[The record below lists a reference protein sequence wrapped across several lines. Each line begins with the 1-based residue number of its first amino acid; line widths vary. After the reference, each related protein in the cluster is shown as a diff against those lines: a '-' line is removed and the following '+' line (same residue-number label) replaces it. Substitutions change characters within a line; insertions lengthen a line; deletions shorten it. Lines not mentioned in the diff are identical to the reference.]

1 MGSELFFYLFLIKE
15 RKNNSDPIFPA
26 DPIFCLLTLSRFYL
40 DRFLLVLY
48 NNTSVAYSQT
58 KRSLI
63 MGVSNKRNFILLGH
77 AQSGKTTLSESLLYF
92 CKATA
97 RKGTIADGTT
107 VSDYSF
113 DEIEKKNSIN
123 SSLLFCDYK
132 ETRIQ
137 IIDTPGY
144 ADFLGEVISG
154 IRAVDAGVIVVDATA
169 GVEVGTERAWE
180 FLEAVN
186 LPCIIFINKLDKEG
200 ADFEKALLDIQDRL
214 SKRALNITSQ
224 DAPELV
230 EIIAESDDKLIEK
243 YLGGEKLS
251 VEELSNGLRQA
262 VIKRNIFPV
271 LSGSGLSDDKGID
284 DLLKA
289 VIAYLPSPEERP
301 QIETHDPANPENKKD
316 IVFKDDAPFSA
327 FVFKSISDPY
337 VGQLTLLRIFS
348 GKLLS
353 NTGFYNI
360 NKRTKERIGQ
370 IYLLQGKEQRGIDA
384 ASCGDI
390 VAIAK
395 LKETVTSDSLCD
407 EKSQLLFDPIIFP
420 EPAISAS
427 VKPKSRQDEE
437 KISGALQ
444 KLASE
449 DPTFK
454 VTHDS
459 QTKEM
464 IISGLGDQH
473 LSVMINRLKKR
484 FNVEVELGTPKV
496 SYKETI
502 TKSVK
507 VQGKFKRQSGGRG
520 QYGDCW
526 IEVEPVERGKGFEFV
541 DKIFGGAIPRNF
553 IPSVEKGVTQA
564 CTEGA
569 VAGYPIVDIRVRLV
583 DGSYHEVDSSD
594 MAFQIAG
601 SMALRKAVTAAGPVL
616 LEPVMDVEISI
627 PEESLGGITGDI
639 NSRRGRIMGME
650 IKGKNQVLKAQV
662 PLSEMFTYANDLR
675 SITGGRGT
683 YTMRFSHYEE
693 VPHKIAAN
701 IINQYQATKK
711 HEEEQ

>member
-1 MGSELFFYLFLIKE
+1 MIRAKGVF
-15 RKNNSDPIFPA
+15 
-26 DPIFCLLTLSRFYL
+26 
-40 DRFLLVLY
+40 
-48 NNTSVAYSQT
+48 
-58 KRSLI
+58 I
-63 MGVSNKRNFILLGH
+63 MDVQNKRNFILLGH
-77 AQSGKTTLSESLLYF
+77 AQSGKTTLSENLLYF
-92 CKATA
+92 CKAIT

-113 DEIEKKNSIN
+113 DEIERKNSIN
-123 SSLLFCDYK
+123 SSFLYCDYK
-132 ETRIQ
+132 DYRVQ

-144 ADFLGEVISG
+144 ADFFGEVISG
-154 IRAVDAGVIVVDATA
+154 IRAVDSAVIVVDAA
-169 GVEVGTERAWE
+169 SGVEVGTERAWQL
-180 FLEAVN
+180 LEETN

-200 ADFEKALLDIQDRL
+200 TDADKALIDIKDRL
-214 SKRALNITSQ
+214 SKKAVTITSL
-224 DAPELV
+224 DAPDLV
-230 EIIAESDDKLIEK
+230 ETIAESDDKLLEK
-243 YLGGEKLS
+243 YLEGTKLTT
-251 VEELSNGLRQA
+251 EELTRGLRQA

-271 LSGSGLSDDKGID
+271 VSGSAMNEKGIEE
-284 DLLKA
+284 LLNDI
-289 VIAYLPSPEERP
+289 IAYCPSPIERP
-301 QIETHDPANPENKKD
+301 KVEASDPKNAEVKKE
-316 IVFKDDAPFSA
+316 IIFKEDGPFSA

-337 VGQLTLLRIFS
+337 VGQLSLLRVFS
-348 GKLLS
+348 GALLS
-353 NTGFYNI
+353 NTGFYNA

-395 LKETVTSDSLCD
+395 LKETVTSDSLCE
-407 EKSQLLFDPIIFP
+407 EKDQILFDPLVFP

-427 VKPKSRQDEE
+427 VKPKSRQDED
-437 KISGALQ
+437 KISGALS
-444 KLASE
+444 KLACE

-454 VTHDS
+454 VTHDP

-473 LSVMINRLKKR
+473 LSVMIVRLKKR

-526 IEVEPVERGKGFEFV
+526 IEVGPLERGKGVEFI

-553 IPSVEKGVTQA
+553 IPSVEKGVVQA
-564 CTEGA
+564 CLEGA
-569 VAGYPIVDIRVRLV
+569 VAGYPIVDMCVRLV

-601 SMALRKAVTAAGPVL
+601 SMALRKAVMAAGPVL
-616 LEPVMDVEISI
+616 LEPIMDVEVVI

-650 IKGKNQVLKAQV
+650 VRGRSQVLKAQV

-675 SITGGRGT
+675 SITGGRGM
-683 YTMRFSHYEE
+683 YTMRYSHYEE
-693 VPHKIAAN
+693 VPHKIALN

-711 HEEEQ
+711 QEQEE